1 VTLYLSNLLTLALLP
16 VGLAVLLGL
25 LALVMA
31 AIGRRRA
38 ALLLFAAQVGLL
50 WLSASPW
57 TATHLMLWLEG
68 DYPPVALEETPIA
81 DVVVVLGGAVKQVG
95 EPAVENLTSASGRV
109 LRAARLYRAGKVDA
123 VLAVGGNLSWSGY
136 RIPESA
142 LMRDLLVEWGVPKEA
157 ILLETRSQNTHENA
171 VFAAEIL
178 TSQDWNR
185 VLLVTSASHMA
196 RAVGAFRAAG
206 IDVIPSP
213 TDYAVRPATP
223 IATPIAEQK
232 TLRDNSDHEQ
242 AARSDGAVS
251 SERRIDD
258 SDGPTVGI
266 SSFLPTV
273 EALQRTTTVIRE
285 VLGRTYYRLRGWI

>member
-1 VTLYLSNLLTLALLP
+1 LYLTKLLTLALLP
-16 VGLAVLLGL
+16 VGLAVLLGS

-38 ALLLFAAQVGLL
+38 AFLLLAAQVGLL

-57 TATHLMLWLEG
+57 LATHLTLWLEG
-68 DYPPVALEETPIA
+68 DYPPVALEETPVA
-81 DVVVVLGGAVKQVG
+81 DVVVVLGGAVGRVG
-95 EPAVENLTSASGRV
+95 EPAVENLTEASDRV
-109 LRAARLYRAGKVDA
+109 LRAARLYHAGKA
-123 VLAVGGNLSWSGY
+123 ETVLAVGGNLSWSRY

-142 LMRDLLVEWGVPKEA
+142 LMRDLLAEWGVPKEA

-178 TSQDWNR
+178 TSQDWDR

-196 RAVGAFRAAG
+196 RAVGAFRAVG

-223 IATPIAEQK
+223 LAAQQ

-242 AARSDGAVS
+242 VARSDGAVS
-251 SERRIDD
+251 SERRIDEL
-258 SDGPTVGI
+258 DGPTVGI
-266 SSFLPTV
+266 ASFLPTV
-273 EALQRTTTVIRE
+273 EALQRTTMVIRE
-285 VLGRTYYRLRGWI
+285 VLGKAYYRFRGWM